1 MPPAVITCRR
11 RPCRPSPEDRGEVD
25 VCLTRSSRALTQRRD
40 WSQEVRD
47 GRSWDA
53 RARAGGGR
61 REHGAVCRVLSLKVL
76 SLKVSLCT
84 LRGNSKSSSCTSY
97 QTTTCVSPALLSAC
111 TQRVSAHSRLG
122 RLRAKVAATPLPRPV
137 EVGDRRSSV
146 CASREGLRHGDHLVP
161 RAAGSASWPGEG
173 GPEREF
179 ATPPYR
185 STPPLAT
192 TGKKM
197 APCPSIG

>member
-61 REHGAVCRVLSLKVL
+61 REHGAVCRVLSL
-76 SLKVSLCT
+76 
-84 LRGNSKSSSCTSY
+84 G
-97 QTTTCVSPALLSAC
+97 AI
-111 TQRVSAHSRLG
+111 
-122 RLRAKVAATPLPRPV
+122 
-137 EVGDRRSSV
+137 
-146 CASREGLRHGDHLVP
+146 ASRARAQAPVNKTETARGMRFYCHRH
-161 RAAGSASWPGEG
+161 
-173 GPEREF
+173 
-179 ATPPYR
+179 
-185 STPPLAT
+185 TPPLSRADEWRYREGCAAADGAAGCAAAEWRCGGVRYSEKHDKEPASPECAST
-192 TGKKM
+192 VRPPPGKGSCD
-197 APCPSIG
+197 APT